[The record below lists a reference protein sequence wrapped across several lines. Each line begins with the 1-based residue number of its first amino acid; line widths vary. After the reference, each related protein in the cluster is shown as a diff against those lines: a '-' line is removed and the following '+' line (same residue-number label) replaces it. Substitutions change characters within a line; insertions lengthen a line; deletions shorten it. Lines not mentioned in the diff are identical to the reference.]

1 MIPSPG
7 DRYSRQLLF
16 HEIGEAG
23 QRLIGS
29 SRMAVV
35 GLGALGC
42 QEAALL
48 ARAGVGFLRLIDR
61 DFVEVT
67 NLQRQILFTEEDAA
81 LALPKAVAAANHL
94 AAANSEIEIRAEVR
108 DLTASTVERLL
119 TGVDIIVD
127 GSDNFEVRYL
137 VNDFAV
143 RAGLPWIYAAG
154 VGATGLILP
163 VIPEITACLR
173 CLFEDPPPA
182 GSAAT
187 CDTAGVFGP
196 LTSTVGAVAAMEALK
211 IAAGRREAVRRGLLQ
226 IDLWS
231 NEFRAI
237 AVDRPREECPCCG
250 RRRFPFLEVREA
262 GATLELCGR
271 EAVQIS
277 PPPGTTFDLDAVRPR
292 IARAVEVDDNG
303 FLLRFRAEGL
313 QVTLFRDGR
322 AILKGTTDPAR
333 ARGVYARLV
342 GN

>member
-1 MIPSPG
+1 MTPSPS
-7 DRYSRQLLF
+7 DRYSRQALF

-23 QRLIGS
+23 QKLIGK

-61 DFVEVT
+61 DFVEVS
-67 NLQRQILFTEEDAA
+67 NLQRQILFTEKDAA
-81 LALPKAVAAANHL
+81 DALPKAVAAASHL
-94 AAANSEIEIRAEVR
+94 TAANSEIEIRSEVR
-108 DLTASTVERLL
+108 DLTASTVELL
-119 TGVDIIVD
+119 LADVDIIVD

-137 VNDFAV
+137 INDFAV
-143 RAGLPWIYAAG
+143 RDGLPWIYAAG
-154 VGATGLILP
+154 VGATGLLLP
-163 VIPEITACLR
+163 VIPGTTACLR

-182 GSAAT
+182 GSSAT
-187 CDTAGVFGP
+187 CDTAGVVGP
-196 LTSTVGAVAAMEALK
+196 LTSTVGSLAAMEALK
-211 IAAGRREAVRRGLLQ
+211 LAAGRTDQVRRGLFQ
-226 IDLWS
+226 VDLWN

-237 AVDRPREECPCCG
+237 SVEQPREECPCCG
-250 RRRFPFLEVREA
+250 RRSFPFLDVQEA
-262 GATLELCGR
+262 GTTLELCGR

-277 PPPGTTFDLDAVRPR
+277 PPPGMTFDLDAVRPR
-292 IARAVEVDDNG
+292 IARAVQVDDNG
-303 FLLRFRAEGL
+303 FLLRFSAEGL

-322 AILKGTTDPAR
+322 AILKGTTDPSR